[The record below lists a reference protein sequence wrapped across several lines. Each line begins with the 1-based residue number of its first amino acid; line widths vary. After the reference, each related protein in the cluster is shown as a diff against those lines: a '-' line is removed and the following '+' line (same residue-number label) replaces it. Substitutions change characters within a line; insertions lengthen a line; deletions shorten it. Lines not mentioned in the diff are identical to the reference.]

1 MLDGEA
7 PAVEILSPTVL
18 RYSWSKPNP
27 EFLPALAGARPLYL
41 YRPAHYLK
49 AVHEDYADPATPQQ
63 LVAKHHQR
71 NWAALHNKLDNMYNF
86 EHPALPTLKHWMV
99 VTEPP
104 ADSFALRRNPP
115 YHRFDHAG
123 RPPPHRQAG

>member
-49 AVHEDYADPATPQQ
+49 AMHEDYADPAHLQQ

-71 NWAALHNKLDNMYNF
+71 TWAPLHNTLPNMSNF
-86 EHPALPTLKHWMV
+86 ATTDLRTLHPRTDVTAPT
-99 VTEPP
+99 
-104 ADSFALRRNPP
+104 ADP
-115 YHRFDHAG
+115 YVL
-123 RPPPHRQAG
+123 PPPSPSHPY